1 MSRDDTRRLVIVAS
15 ASYNVKNMHG
25 FSLVSPSGQVYDGQ
39 ILCLKNVDSGDL
51 VTCDDLFLLIFPE
64 LNADQF
70 DNE

>member
-1 MSRDDTRRLVIVAS
+1 
-15 ASYNVKNMHG
+15 MHG